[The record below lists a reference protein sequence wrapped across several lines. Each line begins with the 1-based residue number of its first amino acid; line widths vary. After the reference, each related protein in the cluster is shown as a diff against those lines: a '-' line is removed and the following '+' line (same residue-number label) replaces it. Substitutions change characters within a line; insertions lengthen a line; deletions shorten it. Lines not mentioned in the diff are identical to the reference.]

1 MTNKK
6 EKTITLELK
15 VCLEGEEQH
24 LNTIPTAPKVANL
37 DLYLHSIGPAYLP
50 VLDLGP
56 IEIPLRVFD
65 VGYDK
70 GKKALEKALTGYLTK
85 EIIERIQK
93 LK

>member
-15 VCLEGEEQH
+15 VCLEGEKQC
-24 LNTIPTAPKVANL
+24 LSTIPTAPKVANL
-37 DLYLHSIGPAYLP
+37 DLYLNSVTPTYLP

-56 IEIPLRVFD
+56 IEIPLKVFD
-65 VGYDK
+65 AGYET
-70 GKKALEKALTGYLTK
+70 GVKALEKALADYLTPT
-85 EIIERIQK
+85 IAERIRK